1 MPHGYIVSA
10 HHVASGIGLVN
21 AVVVVVVAAVAAAVA
36 AADAAVAAGDADVG
50 WTAAVADGMNVIDN
64 CPE

>member
-21 AVVVVVVAAVAAAVA
+21 AVVVVVVAAAAVA

>member
-21 AVVVVVVAAVAAAVA
+21 AVVVAAVAAAVA

>member
-21 AVVVVVVAAVAAAVA
+21 AVVVVAAAAVA

>member
-21 AVVVVVVAAVAAAVA
+21 AVVVVAAVAAAVA

>member
-21 AVVVVVVAAVAAAVA
+21 AVVVVVAAVAAAVA